1 MIEIIAKEKWY
12 NIRLDIIDT
21 IERWLSQKKSSKVK
35 QACKIRAIQELQKIN
50 NRKKKKRKKER
61 KK

>member
-1 MIEIIAKEKWY
+1 MIEIITKEKWY
-12 NIRLDIIDT
+12 NIRLDIINT
-21 IERWLSQKKSSKVK
+21 IEKWLSQKKSSKVK
-35 QACKIRAIQELQKIN
+35 QACKIRAMQELEKKN

>member
-1 MIEIIAKEKWY
+1 MIEIITKEKWY

-35 QACKIRAIQELQKIN
+35 QACKIRAMQELEEKN

>member
-1 MIEIIAKEKWY
+1 MIEIITKEKWY

-35 QACKIRAIQELQKIN
+35 QACKIRAIQELEKIN
-50 NRKKKKRKKER
+50 NRKKKKRKK
-61 KK
+61 

>member
-1 MIEIIAKEKWY
+1 MIEIITKEKWY

-35 QACKIRAIQELQKIN
+35 QACKIRAIQELEKIN